1 MYLDDIETVEIELT
15 NLCNAGCPLCFRH
28 NNNIILNSIN
38 IDKLLQFLSKLK
50 NLNKIILCGNS
61 GEPTQHKEII
71 KFLSSL
77 SVYVEIY
84 SNGNIQK
91 RTLHSLS
98 QALPSR
104 HIIEIA
110 IDGIDNKTQ
119 QISRPGRKLE
129 AIDKNIEYMNT
140 NGINVRV
147 VFTRYLHNENQ
158 EDAMRKKY
166 DNLKVRDTRYT
177 SSKLKYPSDFSTY
190 IIPADKVFKDKPQF
204 NRVFKLKPKYTKY
217 IFVSEIGNIYPCDVI
232 ARRTTK
238 TKYNID
244 NYEMIQLEDQESQ
257 CNSITT
263 SLNGCMYT
271 CKYDL

>member
-28 NNNIILNSIN
+28 NNDIILNSIN

>member
-1 MYLDDIETVEIELT
+1 MYLDNIEVVEIELT

-28 NNNIILNSIN
+28 NNDIILNSIN

-50 NLNKIILCGNS
+50 NLNKIILCGNA
-61 GEPTQHKEII
+61 GEPTQHKDII

-119 QISRPGRKLE
+119 QISRPGRKLK

-140 NGINVRV
+140 NGINVCV

-204 NRVFKLKPKYTKY
+204 NRVFRLKPKYTKY

>member
-28 NNNIILNSIN
+28 NNDIILNSIN

-50 NLNKIILCGNS
+50 NLNKIILFGNS

>member
-1 MYLDDIETVEIELT
+1 MYLDDIKTVEIELT

-28 NNNIILNSIN
+28 NNDIILNSID

-50 NLNKIILCGNS
+50 NLQKIILCGNA

-91 RTLHSLS
+91 RILHSLS
-98 QALPSR
+98 QALPFR
-104 HIIEIA
+104 HMIEIA

-119 QISRPGRKLE
+119 QMSRPGIKLDS
-129 AIDKNIEYMNT
+129 IDKNIEYMESV
-140 NGINVRV
+140 GINVHV
-147 VFTRYLHNENQ
+147 VFTRYLHNEDQ
-158 EDAMRKKY
+158 EDAMRSKY
-166 DNLKVRDTRYT
+166 NNLKVRDTRYT
-177 SSKLKYPSDFSTY
+177 SSVLKYPSDFSTY
-190 IIPADKVFKDKPQF
+190 IIPSDRVFKDKAQF
-204 NRVFKLKPKYTKY
+204 TRIFKLKPKYTKY

-232 ARRTTK
+232 ARRTSS
-238 TKYNID
+238 TKYSIYD
-244 NYEMIQLEDQESQ
+244 YKMMELADQELQ

-263 SLNGCMYT
+263 ALNGCMYS